1 MSKTFFFAS
10 NPTFSSIRFSA
21 ISPRDTTSLL
31 ISVESLIELASL
43 STLSNN
49 LLRIFP
55 EASDFF
61 ESSRDF

>member
-10 NPTFSSIRFSA
+10 KPTFSSIKFSA
-21 ISPRDTTSLL
+21 ISPSDTTSLF

-43 STLSNN
+43 ITLSNN

-55 EASDFF
+55 EEPDFF
-61 ESSRDF
+61 